1 MRCCVDL
8 AFMVSIVFLTGC
20 ATLFDDSSITNL
32 NTPVRSMKKAFSDL
46 TPRQEYFLGRSIA
59 ATVLTESQ
67 AIDSQPLRRY
77 LNELGQ

>member
-46 TPRQEYFLGRSIA
+46 TPSQEYFLGRSIA

-67 AIDSQPLRRY
+67 AIDSQPLQRY